1 MNQTLDETV
10 YTVRRISGEL
20 RSGVLDDLGLAAAI
34 EWQARDFQAR
44 SGVSCVLRL
53 PEEDLILSRDQAT
66 ALFRV
71 FQESLTNVA
80 RHAQA
85 TKVWVNLSEQEGR
98 VVLEVEDDGVGM
110 PSARTAERHS
120 LGLLGM
126 RERVAVFGGEIEFS
140 GLPGQGTAVV
150 VRMPIARIGHEDL
163 DR

>member
-1 MNQTLDETV
+1 M
-10 YTVRRISGEL
+10 
-20 RSGVLDDLGLAAAI
+20 
-34 EWQARDFQAR
+34 
-44 SGVSCVLRL
+44 RL
-53 PEEDLILSRDQAT
+53 PEEELILSRDQAT

-80 RHAQA
+80 RHARA

-98 VVLEVEDDGVGM
+98 VVLEVEDDGIGM

-150 VRMPIARIGHEDL
+150 ARMPITRISHENL